1 MELISV
7 LEIVGYGAWN
17 EGTLVDN
24 TIFEKKG
31 MFFKGGIPVTR
42 QTIEE
47 RIGVRTR
54 MAAPPNLRIGRI
66 ALQNLLESSDIEPS
80 RIKLFIGATNV
91 GDDKTD
97 PGPLIQHPYGMVKR
111 ACPQALAFDLYA
123 GCPGF
128 NVAVELVFMLSLNGF
143 LRTGDISV
151 IIGAENIHRARAFK
165 PDDTANII
173 FGDDAMATA
182 LQTQA
187 SLRPSGSYSYS
198 EPVTQPC
205 SDDFVERI
213 ADIIFRLNGRSK
225 IDGILIDNQLG
236 SLLYRVPATAA
247 RVQSALVEKMYPEK
261 AAAGHFRQFKEAL
274 SFYDRDVNAF
284 AFDLMALDQN
294 PFFVETIARAYVE
307 SGRYRTV
314 ASVYLDRHR
323 GIRVKI
329 HHGAGEPYY
338 RPESGIIDT
347 LTRTHGC
354 FTDYIQA
361 VPTDGDVFGEMDGKG
376 VFLYATR
383 GANKHLTE
391 LLHRN
396 NLTVADIELLIEHQA
411 NFAMIPLTLRN
422 LIDPANPDA
431 DRAVRDF
438 IADKM
443 ITNIHTRGNCSVV
456 CMQRLPYDLR
466 RDALKEDTIQGYGV
480 NRNLEGLKQATL
492 IVNDS
497 VGAGMTRSSFI
508 QRVRRGITG

>member
-1 MELISV
+1 MGLKSV
-7 LEIVGYGAWN
+7 LDIVGYGAWN
-17 EGTLVDN
+17 DGTLVDN
-24 TIFEKKG
+24 AVFEKKKL
-31 MFFKGGIPVTR
+31 FFKGGIPVTH

-66 ALQNLLESSDIEPS
+66 ALQNLLESSGIEPS

-91 GDDKTD
+91 GDDKKD
-97 PGPLIQHPYGMVKR
+97 PGPLIQHPYSMVKG
-111 ACPQALAFDLYA
+111 ACPRALAFDLYA

-143 LRTGDISV
+143 LRAGDVSV
-151 IIGAENIHRARAFK
+151 VIGAENIHRARAFK
-165 PDDTANII
+165 PGDTANII
-173 FGDDAMATA
+173 FGDDALATA
-182 LQTQA
+182 LQTRA
-187 SLRPSGSYSYS
+187 SLRPSGSYRSS
-198 EPVTQPC
+198 EPATHPFA
-205 SDDFVERI
+205 DDFVERI
-213 ADIIFRLNGRSK
+213 AEIIFRLNGRSK
-225 IDGILIDNQLG
+225 IDGILVDNQLG

-247 RVQSALVEKMYPEK
+247 RVQNALVEKMYPEK
-261 AAAGHFRQFKEAL
+261 AGAGHFRRFKEAL

-284 AFDLMALDQN
+284 AFDLMALDQD
-294 PFFVETIARAYVE
+294 PSFVETISRAYVE

-314 ASVYLDRHR
+314 ASVYLDRQR

-329 HHGAGEPYY
+329 HQGAGDPYY

-354 FTDYIQA
+354 FADYIQA
-361 VPTDGDVFGEMDGKG
+361 VQTDEEVFGDMDGKG

-383 GANKHLTE
+383 GAGKHLTE
-391 LLHRN
+391 LLYRN
-396 NLTVADIELLIEHQA
+396 GLTLADIDLLVEHQA

-422 LIDPANPDA
+422 LFGPANPGA
-431 DRAVRDF
+431 DRTVRDF

-466 RDALKEDTIQGYGV
+466 RGALTEDTIQGYVV
-480 NRNLEGLKQATL
+480 NRNLEALKQATL

-508 QRVRRGITG
+508 QRVRAGG